1 MKNSK
6 YLRSS
11 EKDHPFESNTK
22 EQEQYG
28 EKKEK
33 GVEDKREE
41 RRKGNTI
48 QSLVLRG
55 AAGGNQRALAGTLL
69 M

>member
-1 MKNSK
+1 MG
-6 YLRSS
+6 R
-11 EKDHPFESNTK
+11 
-22 EQEQYG
+22 
-28 EKKEK
+28 KKEK